1 MRRARKRKNSGIR
14 PKLSLHFA
22 TMKNCLALGLML
34 VFAAP
39 QTVLPQETE
48 LTQIK
53 ERELEAVRQQIS
65 DLKQSMDRRANDR
78 DRITGELQAAEVI
91 ISEKRIHLKELER
104 QRQFSERKMA
114 ELGARQASH
123 EEALDE
129 ESRLL
134 AAQVQAA
141 YMSGRQ
147 ERIKLLLNQNDPAAL
162 GRLLTYYRY
171 FSDYRGQNIE
181 AVSRIIDELDA
192 LKRQAAIEEQRLA
205 GLARARYAEL
215 TELNGAQEE
224 RQVLLV
230 RLKTRIAEE
239 GSEVDRLAAQ
249 EQDLSRLLA
258 ELTSILSDYPI
269 SSEDPFSRLKGKLTW
284 PVAGR
289 LTHDF
294 GQPRASGRLKWNGVV
309 LSAPRGREIRAIYHG
324 RVVFADWLAGM
335 GLLVI
340 VDHGEGYMSLYGYN
354 ETTLKLAGDWV
365 APGDVIATVGES
377 GGQARPALYFELRK
391 GTRPVNPRAWFS
403 RSPKT

>member
-1 MRRARKRKNSGIR
+1 
-14 PKLSLHFA
+14 
-22 TMKNCLALGLML
+22 MKNCLAFGLLLLM
-34 VFAAP
+34 AASQP
-39 QTVLPQETE
+39 ALPQESD

-53 ERELEAVRQQIS
+53 ERELEAVRKQIS
-65 DLKQSMDRRANDR
+65 DLKQSMDRRASDR
-78 DRITGELQAAEVI
+78 DRITGELQTAEVA
-91 ISEKRIHLKELER
+91 ISEKRIHLKDLER
-104 QRQFSERKMA
+104 QRLFSEKKMA
-114 ELGARQASH
+114 ELGARLASQ
-123 EEALDE
+123 EEALAE

-134 AAQVQAA
+134 AAQVQTA

-147 ERIKLLLNQNDPAAL
+147 ERLKLLLNQHDPASL

-181 AVSRIIDELDA
+181 AVSSIIAELDA
-192 LKRQAAIEEQRLA
+192 LKREAAVEEQRLA
-205 GLARARYAEL
+205 GLARARFAEL
-215 TELNGAQEE
+215 TELNETQAE

-249 EQDLSRLLA
+249 ERDLSRLLA

-269 SSEDPFSRLKGKLTW
+269 SSEDPFSNLKGKLTW

-294 GQPRASGRLKWNGVV
+294 GQPRASGGLKWNGVV

-340 VDHGEGYMSLYGYN
+340 VDHGEGYMSLYGYS
-354 ETTLKLAGDWV
+354 ETTMKLAGDWV

-377 GGQARPALYFELRK
+377 GGQAEPALYFELRK